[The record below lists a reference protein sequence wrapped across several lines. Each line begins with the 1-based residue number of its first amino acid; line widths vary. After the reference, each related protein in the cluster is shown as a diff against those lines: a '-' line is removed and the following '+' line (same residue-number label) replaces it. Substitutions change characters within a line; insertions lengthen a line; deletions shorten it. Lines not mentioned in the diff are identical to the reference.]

1 MPTVRSYLHR
11 TLRLAFNVVF
21 LILACC
27 LIFFFLG
34 WVLPSTI
41 ANGLLIIT
49 IEKIKLIFLFLITL
63 PFFFLLFTLYKAS
76 RTEKSF
82 GKELLKMTPAIFIWL
97 LPVFFLAYNIAE
109 LSNQTD
115 CKNYNYNEKLNG
127 GIKEFNGE
135 KYALNICGSGVNGSH
150 FFGGPYDSVVLFITD
165 EQGRL
170 RAKRHYK
177 VFWDGQPGHAP
188 IAIGKESIIYQD
200 DESQTEHA
208 IKMPP
213 GRMEWIRARI
223 PLIN

>member
-1 MPTVRSYLHR
+1 MK
-11 TLRLAFNVVF
+11 LALKAL
-21 LILACC
+21 LIAPACF
-27 LIFFFLG
+27 LIFFALG
-34 WVLPSTI
+34 WILPPPI

-49 IEKIKLIFLFLITL
+49 IEKFNTIFLVAITL
-63 PFFFLLFTLYKAS
+63 PLFFLLFKFYRAN
-76 RTEKSF
+76 RTKNSF
-82 GKELLKMTPAIFIWL
+82 GKELLKMGPAIFIWL
-97 LPVFFLAYNIAE
+97 TSVFFLTYSFE
-109 LSNQTD
+109 QLFDSTD
-115 CKNYNYNEKLNG
+115 CGKYNYNENLNG
-127 GIKEFNGE
+127 GIKEFSGE
-135 KYALNICGSGVNGSH
+135 NYLLNICGSGVNQSH
-150 FFGGPYDSVVLFITD
+150 FFGSAYDSVALSITD

-213 GRMEWIRARI
+213 GWMEWIRARI